1 MTAGPVTAEQ
11 PADTSEAALERLT
24 SALAANAERYDRT
37 AEFPWDSIRAV
48 HDAGIL
54 TLGIGAR
61 YGGRDI
67 SLTEVARVM
76 QALGRGDPSVALLTA
91 MTVFQHIGEARTP
104 TWPEELYRK
113 VVDDSRQ
120 RPVLLNAVRAEPEW
134 GAPARGGLPATKVR
148 RTADG
153 WRLNGRKSYG
163 TGSEG
168 LAYHLVWAAT
178 EDDEPLVGH
187 VIVPGDSRG
196 IEVIK
201 TWDHL
206 GLRASSTHDIVYTDV
221 DVPFENFPGVP
232 VAEAGQDI
240 ARYTG
245 VGVSLMALYVGVA
258 RAAQEFFVR
267 FANERIPTSLGRP
280 IASTERIQTIAGEIE
295 AQLVQAE
302 EVLYGLA
309 ARIDA
314 GDERAL
320 PRAAVA
326 KLLITRSA
334 VTAVQTA
341 VTALGNPA
349 LTRNNPLERHFRD
362 IQCCRIHPPQ
372 DDAALIAAGRRTLS
386 PLLPEGNAL

>member
-1 MTAGPVTAEQ
+1 MTAGSVTAEQ

-267 FANERIPTSLGRP
+267 FANERVPTSLGRP

>member
-104 TWPEELYRK
+104 TWPQELYRK
-113 VVDDSRQ
+113 VADESRQ